1 MSICA
6 ECDARKGGVRMNDE
20 DLKERARL
28 NELLRERILRR
39 MPRPGQ
45 LATEIDGLKL
55 TRREAVNQAE
65 NCFGTPCVAVIIQ
78 GEKCTLIGSREYRYG
93 ENQYIVTGVDMP
105 SAFYVVN
112 PRADRPF
119 LAMSLDID
127 PYLLTQLAADVPP
140 PAHAENR
147 QCRGAA
153 IGEAGPDMLDAFLRL
168 MDVLDRPERREV
180 LAPMIIRELHYLLL
194 IGPQGENLRQLHTLG
209 TRGNQIAQ
217 AIAWLKGN
225 YRQTLQVDALA
236 RRVHMAT
243 STFHR
248 HFKEVTGLSP
258 LQYHKRLRLYEAQR
272 LMLTEDHTASSASLA
287 VGYESGTQFNREYK
301 RLFGEP
307 PHRDM
312 AQRRFTSPE
321 ARPHSSGQ
329 PAKRSV

>member
-1 MSICA
+1 MT
-6 ECDARKGGVRMNDE
+6 EEV
-20 DLKERARL
+20 LKERWRL
-28 NELLRERILRR
+28 NGLLKERILRL

-45 LATEIDGLKL
+45 LATEIGGLKL

-65 NCFGTPCVAVIIQ
+65 NCFGTPCVAVIVQ

-112 PRADRPF
+112 PRSDKPF
-119 LAMSLDID
+119 LALSLDID
-127 PYLLTQLAADVPP
+127 PYLLAQLAADVPSSG
-140 PAHAENR
+140 HAENR

-153 IGEAGPDMLDAFLRL
+153 IGEAGPDLLDAFLRL
-168 MDVLDRPERREV
+168 VDVLDRPERRAI

-194 IGPQGENLRQLHTLG
+194 IGPQGESLRQLHTLG
-209 TRGNQIAQ
+209 TRSNQIAQ
-217 AIAWLKGN
+217 AISWLKDN
-225 YRQTLQVDALA
+225 YRKTLQVDALA
-236 RRVHMAT
+236 RHVHMAT

-272 LMLTEDHTASSASLA
+272 LMLAEDHTASSASVA

-312 AQRRFTSPE
+312 AQRRLASPE
-321 ARPHSSGQ
+321 ARPR
-329 PAKRSV
+329 RSVQPGKRRV

>member
-1 MSICA
+1 
-6 ECDARKGGVRMNDE
+6 
-20 DLKERARL
+20 
-28 NELLRERILRR
+28 
-39 MPRPGQ
+39 
-45 LATEIDGLKL
+45 
-55 TRREAVNQAE
+55 
-65 NCFGTPCVAVIIQ
+65 
-78 GEKCTLIGSREYRYG
+78 
-93 ENQYIVTGVDMP
+93 MP

-119 LAMSLDID
+119 LAASLDID

-321 ARPHSSGQ
+321 ARSHCSGQ
-329 PAKRSV
+329 PGKRSV